1 MKKAVVFFL
10 FFIAG
15 VDLSS
20 VSCVSNTNEPT
31 DTTKIKPL
39 EANAPGTWEGLI
51 VPINMGDIHFNG
63 ARVFLDVPG
72 TDSSTFRMVAREA
85 DSTRLLSPSVK
96 DTLLI
101 LSGIWTLKS
110 NPDSIVLNCS
120 YCRVVDTTE
129 KILYDR
135 PVDTV
140 RIALPL
146 TMEKSEEG
154 LILWKVSFAD
164 LAPLI
169 PLLGLTISDDNA
181 GLLKM
186 FKIELQKTMQE
197 QGPILKSL

>member
-31 DTTKIKPL
+31 DTTKITPL

-120 YCRVVDTTE
+120 YCRVVDT
-129 KILYDR
+129 
-135 PVDTV
+135 V